1 MTVRIAKFIA
11 DTGVASRRAAEEM
24 IASGRVSV
32 NGAIVDTPVT
42 FVNPD
47 TDIISIDSRPI
58 AQRGGTHLY
67 AFHKPINT
75 MTTSYDPAG
84 RKTVYDCLPPE
95 YRGLKY
101 VGRLDYKTTGL
112 LLLTDD
118 GELARKLTL
127 PSSHIPRIYIATV
140 NSTDFS
146 RLDAARN
153 GITVDGTQYRP
164 MHIDKIGENVLRV
177 TVTEGKK
184 NEVRIVLR
192 ACRCPVRHL
201 RRISFGPVRLGNLP
215 VGHIKEVSQ
224 KTIDEMLKS
233 L

>member
-1 MTVRIAKFIA
+1 MTLRIAKFIA
-11 DTGVASRRAAEEM
+11 DAGIASRREAESM
-24 IASGRVSV
+24 ILSGRVAI
-32 NGAIVDTPVT
+32 NGNVVQTPVC
-42 FVNPD
+42 FVNPETD
-47 TDIISIDSRPI
+47 TVSIDGKIVKPRS
-58 AQRGGTHLY
+58 ASHLY

-75 MTTSYDPAG
+75 MTTVRDPSG
-84 RKTVYDCLPPE
+84 RKTVYDCLAPE

-127 PSSHIPRIYIATV
+127 PSSHIPRTYIATV
-140 NSTDFS
+140 NGNNFS
-146 RLDAARN
+146 HLDAARR
-153 GITVDGTQYRP
+153 GITVDGVKYRP
-164 MHIDKIGENVLRV
+164 MQIDVLDDNNLRV
-177 TVTEGKK
+177 VVTEGKK

-192 ACRCPVRHL
+192 ACHAPVRHL
-201 RRISFGPVRLGNLP
+201 RRISFGPITLGNLAP
-215 VGHIKEVSQ
+215 GQMRQVPQ